1 MNKVFINGSE
11 QSNVNVADRGFQYGD
26 GIFETVAYKNGQLQL
41 WDEHMQRMQDSAER
55 LSLAITDESYWL
67 DDIKKLNLSGDA
79 VIKLTL
85 TRGISGRGYAYANND
100 ATSRITAVYNW
111 PDYAENNSEGV
122 TACLCETPISVN
134 SALAGIKHLNR
145 LDNVLARNEWSDAH
159 IAEGFMLDHN
169 KHVIEGTMS
178 NVFCV
183 LDDEIYTPS
192 LQSSGVAGVMRH
204 HIMKLAEISA
214 IPVNVIDISEQNF
227 LHMDSIFIT
236 NSLIGI
242 WPVTKILSGDQ
253 QYNFTIA
260 EQVKT
265 MQTSLNDSLS
275 A

>member
-1 MNKVFINGSE
+1 
-11 QSNVNVADRGFQYGD
+11 
-26 GIFETVAYKNGQLQL
+26 
-41 WDEHMQRMQDSAER
+41 
-55 LSLAITDESYWL
+55 
-67 DDIKKLNLSGDA
+67 LSGDA

-85 TRGISGRGYAYANND
+85 TRGVSGRGYAYGTND
-100 ATSRITAVYNW
+100 ATSSISSVYSW
-111 PDYAENNSEGV
+111 PDYSESNSLGV

-159 IAEGFMLDHN
+159 IAEGFMQDHN

-183 LDDEIYTPS
+183 LDDEIYTP
-192 LQSSGVAGVMRH
+192 LLECSGVAGVMRQH
-204 HIMKLAEISA
+204 VMKLAEINN

-242 WPVTKILSGDQ
+242 WPVTKILAGDQ

-265 MQTSLNDSLS
+265 MQACLSESLS
-275 A
+275 S